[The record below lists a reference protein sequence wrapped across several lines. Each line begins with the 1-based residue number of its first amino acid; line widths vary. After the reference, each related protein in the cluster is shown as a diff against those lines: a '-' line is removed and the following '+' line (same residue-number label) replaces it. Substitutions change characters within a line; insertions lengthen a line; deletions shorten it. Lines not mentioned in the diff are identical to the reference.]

1 MSEGGTHETVATDFV
16 ATDKATPALR
26 GISGWATK
34 AAGSVGRMLD
44 KLSLVAGIGGV
55 FAIGHAISD
64 IDQTYKAVS
73 RVRAVTG
80 LAAENAYG
88 MLQAFKLS
96 GIEVTAGERIITR
109 MARKTESIEEG
120 AGGGAKRLA
129 ALYRHLGVD
138 IKAGPEQ
145 QLLQMAKAAQANK
158 LHVVDLGRA
167 WGVPVG
173 QLGALEKMLK
183 KGPEHMKAIM
193 DAAKKSGGVIDAAAL
208 TQYDAMQE
216 AKLKLSEGWETLV
229 GTLYKA
235 VIPAFTKIMEVVSA
249 AFERWEPTIKKVA
262 DYLTDHMETIVG
274 LAGKFA
280 KLMVVHKVAGLVG
293 LGGVGGVAQKA
304 VGIGSKAL
312 GWATKGGLGGDLAGP
327 LGIIWAIVRSI
338 GKLTILA
345 VIVTVIIGI
354 VKYVKDHWS
363 EFGAGIMSVL
373 KKIGG
378 AFAHLWHSL
387 EPLFEWIGAKAVP
400 AIEWLLDAFGM
411 LVDGIADVVDWII
424 VAVQK
429 LGVYMNAIP
438 AMWDA
443 VTSFDKDAIVKVG
456 TDIFKGLAEID
467 EQQRVKSISN
477 DMMKMWKHMMGMVKR
492 PKSVDSPDERP
503 GSPHYDYRGSRF
515 DIRQNFAEGFDP
527 GRIALAFSHDL
538 AKLGDRRTQS
548 GLSPIYAAGMR

>member
-216 AKLKLSEGWETLV
+216 AKLKLSEGWENLV

-262 DYLTDHMETIVG
+262 DYLTTHMDTIVKW
-274 LAGKFA
+274 AERFA
-280 KLMVVHKVAGLVG
+280 KLMVIHKVAGMVG
-293 LGGVGGVAQKA
+293 LGGVGGIAQKA
-304 VGIGSKAL
+304 VGIGGKAL
-312 GWATKGGLGGDLAGP
+312 GWATKGAMGAEGAGP
-327 LGIIWAIVRSI
+327 LGIIWSIVKSI

-345 VIVTVIIGI
+345 VIVTTIVGI
-354 VKYVKDHWS
+354 VTYVKSHWA
-363 EFGAGIMSVL
+363 EFGKGIMSVL
-373 KKIGG
+373 KKVGG

-400 AIEWLLDAFGM
+400 FIEWLLDVFGT
-411 LVDGIADVVDWII
+411 LVDGIGDAIDWII
-424 VAVQK
+424 VVVQK
-429 LGVYMNAIP
+429 MGLYVSA
-438 AMWDA
+438 AWDILDDPF
-443 VTSFDKDAIVKVG
+443 S
-456 TDIFKGLAEID
+456 TDTIIKAYTDLNKGLAEVD
-467 EQQRVKSISN
+467 RQQAIKKQTAQANDFIKS
-477 DMMKMWKHMMGMVKR
+477 MKKN
-492 PKSVDSPDERP
+492 VDRFAKGAGTPDGRQP
-503 GSPHYDYRGSRF
+503 APYNDYRGSRF

-527 GRIALAFSHDL
+527 GRIALAFSTDL
-538 AKLGDRRTQS
+538 AKLGERRTQS
-548 GLSPIYAAGMR
+548 GLSPIYAAGLR